1 MSVNATAAIAVGFII
16 FFAAGT
22 AFIVTAGTSENNDLD
37 INIIAKANIN
47 GSGIFADR
55 TLSISPADQTEINEW
70 GGLVFMTP
78 GPGSIQH
85 YMLGKFV
92 TEELKL
98 KYAMYSSGTTL
109 MPDTVYWTPVAPNIM
124 KNTFLNNLGTF
135 NGGFPWEP
143 FYSDIL
149 MNVSAA
155 EAVASSEEMEEN
167 HPCCM
172 VAAKASYLQSNEG
185 AVLRFLSAYTEALD
199 WVNDALSNPGS
210 VDYLKLLQITS
221 EFSGVSSATL
231 VQAFG
236 TLTYMYDLVDNTGA
250 ASLEEYT
257 SNLVVS
263 FESLGLITKHVDDP
277 TAFANQF
284 INHKYLDKVLN
295 EGKTEKYPAQRIKIR
310 VGHLAGDIH
319 QIGFVVG
326 MKLGI
331 FDQYGIDLVTILYPN
346 GPGVMQAFQLGIIDI
361 GILGLPPAVMNTA
374 NFR

>member
-1 MSVNATAAIAVGFII
+1 MSVNVTAAIAVGFII
-16 FFAAGT
+16 FFAAGS
-22 AFIVTAGTSENNDLD
+22 AFIMTAGTSDTDDLD

-55 TLSISPADQTEINEW
+55 PLSIAPANQTEINEW

-85 YMLGKFV
+85 YMLGKFI
-92 TEELKL
+92 TEDLKL
-98 KYAMYSSGTTL
+98 KYAMYKEGVAL
-109 MPDTVYWTPVAPNIM
+109 MADTVYWVQIAPKDM
-124 KNTFLNNLGTF
+124 KELFLNNLGTF

-149 MNVSAA
+149 INISVA
-155 EAVASSEEMEEN
+155 EAVASSGELEEN

-172 VAAKASYLQSNEG
+172 VAARTSYLQSNEG
-185 AVLRFLSAYTEALD
+185 AVLRFLSAYTEALE
-199 WVNDALSNPGS
+199 WVNEALSNPGS
-210 VDYLKLLQITS
+210 ADYLKLLDITS
-221 EFSGVSSATL
+221 QFSGVSPATL

-236 TLTYMYDLVDNTGA
+236 TLTYMYDLVDNTGV

-284 INHKYLDKVLN
+284 INHKYLDKILTD
-295 EGKTEKYPAQRIKIR
+295 GRTEEYPSQRIKIR
-310 VGHLAGDIH
+310 VGHLGGDIH

-326 MKLGI
+326 MKMNI
-331 FDQYGIDLVTILYPN
+331 FDKYGIDLVTILYGN